1 MSEHQSARRSHR
13 VDGPEQQSRFQES
26 FQDDESLD
34 QPEEDDAYMNENEKS
49 LAVDPPVFDTPS
61 RRRRD
66 VHPTLRIFR
75 PSEVRQQDKGRKDS
89 NIIAYE
95 SDEEVVDAGP
105 NKRSKNVNGHARNP
119 FAATSRETNDRIL
132 VTHRPYEQE
141 HQRHGLTAKSRLLQ
155 PPKASVIVL
164 DPSSDPPEAD
174 MDEVELVSVP
184 PRARSRTAVGESK
197 HPNKKPRL
205 AGGKRHEIVPEMF
218 KKPRV
223 DEKAAAFL
231 GNRASGPKYGR
242 RAV

>member
-1 MSEHQSARRSHR
+1 MSEHQSTRRSHR
-13 VDGPEQQSRFQES
+13 VDAADQQSRFQDS

-34 QPEEDDAYMNENEKS
+34 QPEDDAYMEENEES

-61 RRRRD
+61 RRRPD

-75 PSEVRQQDKGRKDS
+75 PSELRQQDKGRKDG

-95 SDEEVVDAGP
+95 SDEEVVEAGP
-105 NKRSKNVNGHARNP
+105 DKRSKTVNGHARNP
-119 FAATSRETNDRIL
+119 FAATSRENNDKIL
-132 VTHRPYEQE
+132 ANQRLYEPE

-155 PPKASVIVL
+155 PPKTSVIVL

-174 MDEVELVSVP
+174 MDEVELVPLP
-184 PRARSRTAVGESK
+184 PRSRTTGGDNR
-197 HPNKKPRL
+197 HPSKKPRL

-223 DEKAAAFL
+223 NEKAAAVL